1 MTRITRPASLRL
13 SGFTLVEM
21 VFTLVISGIILA
33 LAAVFIT
40 RPIQGYQDL
49 TRRALLVNNAE
60 SALRQMAREIRNAL
74 PNSVR
79 IDTTIPSGGYALEL
93 LPVIDGA
100 MYRDTSGATSD
111 NTGAAQ
117 ALAFTAG
124 ADDQFDIHRLFQR
137 ITPPFSSATHRIVIN
152 NRGTTNFNAYA
163 PATVIDTTHTSGVI
177 TPLSNFV
184 INYSTTTNPPT
195 TVTDETPGIPGS
207 VGATHISFTNLAA
220 TPVFHRFSTSPGS
233 ASPNQRL
240 YIIQTPVTYLCVPNS
255 TTPSLG
261 TLTRYANYPIQSTQP
276 TTAGVLDGLPD
287 RIRAPVSAQVSA
299 CTIKSD
305 FSSVRRYGLVT
316 FELTLSDTTGG
327 TVRLLH
333 QVLVENSR

>member
-1 MTRITRPASLRL
+1 MTRITRLASPRL

-74 PNSVR
+74 PRSVR
-79 IDTTIPSGGYALEL
+79 IDTTITGGGFALEM

-100 MYRDTSGATSD
+100 MYRGGGGTEPGGATTTD
-111 NTGAAQ
+111 FNRFNRPTPD
-117 ALAFTAG
+117 T
-124 ADDQFDIHRLFQR
+124 DFDIHRFFR
-137 ITPPFSSATHRIVIN
+137 NIPVPSTSNTHRLVVN
-152 NRGTTNFNAYA
+152 NQGTTDNTAYGPPY
-163 PATVIDTTHTSGVI
+163 PATGGVVI
-177 TPLSNFV
+177 TPLGTTITYSATGLRSQLENIPAHH
-184 INYSTTTNPPT
+184 INLNPAHT
-195 TVTDETPGIPGS
+195 FRSD
-207 VGATHISFTNLAA
+207 
-220 TPVFHRFSTSPGS
+220 SP
-233 ASPNQRL
+233 QRRL
-240 YIIQTPVTYLCVPNS
+240 YVIEKPVTYLCVPNS

-261 TLTRYANYPIQSTQP
+261 MLTRYSNYPIQSTQP
-276 TTAGVLDGLPD
+276 TTAATLDVLPGV
-287 RIRAPVSAQVSA
+287 IKAPVSAQVSA
-299 CTIKSD
+299 CTINAD

>member
-1 MTRITRPASLRL
+1 MMRITRPASPPP

-40 RPIQGYQDL
+40 RPIEGYQDL

-79 IDTTIPSGGYALEL
+79 INTVGGGYALEM

-100 MYRDTSGATSD
+100 MYRRGGGDG
-111 NTGAAQ
+111 
-117 ALAFTAG
+117 AG
-124 ADDQFDIHRLFQR
+124 ADQRLQFGNGDDDQFDIHRSFQH
-137 ITPPFSSATHRIVIN
+137 ILPGSSATHRIVIN
-152 NRGTTNFNAYA
+152 NRGTTGFNAYA
-163 PATVIDTTHTSGVI
+163 PAGGTPPNTTGVI
-177 TPLSNFV
+177 TPLTNFV
-184 INYSTTTNPPT
+184 INYSTTLTG
-195 TVTDETPGIPGS
+195 VTDTAPPIPGS

-240 YIIQTPVTYLCVPNS
+240 YVIQTPVTYLCVPNS

-276 TTAGVLDGLPD
+276 TTVGVLDGLPN

-299 CTIKSD
+299 CTINSD
-305 FSSVRRYGLVT
+305 FNSVRRYGLVT
-316 FELTLSDTTGG
+316 LDLTLSDTTGG